1 MNSEKVRMLMRIPE
15 RRLGGRQRF
24 LAVVQ
29 PALPVWDFTASGWSN
44 LLASGYELSVLFF
57 FMMMMMASVWADHW
71 QQASE
76 PSLMCN

>member
-29 PALPVWDFTASGWSN
+29 PTLPVWDFTASGWSN

-57 FMMMMMASVWADHW
+57 FMMLMMASVWADHW